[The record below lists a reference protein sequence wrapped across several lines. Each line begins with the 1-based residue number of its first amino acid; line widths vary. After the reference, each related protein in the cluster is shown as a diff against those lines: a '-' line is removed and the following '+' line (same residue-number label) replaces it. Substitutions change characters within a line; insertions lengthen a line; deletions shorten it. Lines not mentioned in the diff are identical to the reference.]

1 MTKYGNILT
10 TIHANGFYRTI
21 INELPFST
29 GFAKELLYNAVE
41 RGGDMLIDVTGVVL
55 TPGNGGRDCLGNGEH
70 PGIECC
76 CDECDYM
83 LCCFDAQYSNQYDT
97 CKDRDCPRRK

>member
-1 MTKYGNILT
+1 MIT
-10 TIHANGFYRTI
+10 
-21 INELPFST
+21 
-29 GFAKELLYNAVE
+29 
-41 RGGDMLIDVTGVVL
+41 DVTGVVL

-83 LCCFDAQYSNQYDT
+83 LCCLPEQDSGRCENCADL
-97 CKDRDCPRRK
+97 DCPHKTERMCREIATSRCSSQ

>member
-1 MTKYGNILT
+1 MIT
-10 TIHANGFYRTI
+10 
-21 INELPFST
+21 
-29 GFAKELLYNAVE
+29 
-41 RGGDMLIDVTGVVL
+41 DVTGVVL

-83 LCCFDAQYSNQYDT
+83 QCCLENYDSERCKI
-97 CKDRDCPRRK
+97 CKDADCPR